1 MSTPLLT
8 RKRIILAKI
17 EGTYGTDPTPTGASN
32 AILVRNLSV
41 TPMESD
47 FADRDL
53 IRPYLGRSEQL
64 PAGIRMM
71 AEFEC
76 ELAGSGTAGTAP
88 AWGPLLRACAFAQT
102 LTAAAVTGT
111 AQSGSTSTT
120 IKLASGASA
129 SDGAYVGMP
138 ITTTGGTGDGQSG
151 TIIGYNGTTK
161 VATVAKT
168 WAVTPDNTTT
178 YSIGA
183 NAVYKP
189 VSSSFE
195 SVTIYAHVDGLL
207 HKGTG
212 CRGTVSI
219 GMSLKQIPVLKFN
232 LTGIFNSVTDTALPT
247 PTYTAFQNPLPVT
260 NTNTGSFSLH
270 DVAAVMSEFTCD
282 AANSVVH
289 RTLVGGAESVLVTD
303 RQAAGTISIEADLVA
318 NADWWTKAQA
328 ATLGALT
335 LTHGTTGGNK
345 ITISSPRVQLTKP
358 SYTDMDGVQMV
369 QMGVNFVPTSGGGD
383 EIAIAAF

>member
-32 AILVRNLSV
+32 AILVRNFTV

-88 AWGPLLRACAFAQT
+88 AWGPLLRACAFSQT
-102 LTAAAVTGT
+102 LTASAVTGT
-111 AQSGSTSTT
+111 AQSGSTGTT
-120 IKLASGASA
+120 LKLASGAS
-129 SDGAYVGMP
+129 STDGAYVGMP
-138 ITTTGGTGDGQSG
+138 VSLTGGTGDGQSG
-151 TIIGYNGTTK
+151 MIVGYNGTSK

-168 WAVTPDNTTT
+168 WTTTPDNTTT

-183 NAVYKP
+183 NAVYRP
-189 VSSSFE
+189 ISTSFE
-195 SVTIYAHVDGLL
+195 SVTIYAHIDGLL

-219 GMSLKQIPVLKFN
+219 DMTLKQIPVLKFN
-232 LTGIFNSVTDTALPT
+232 LTGIFNAVTDTALPT
-247 PTYTAFQNPLPVT
+247 PTYTGFLTPLPIT

-270 DVAAVMSEFTCD
+270 DVAAVMSAISVD
-282 AANSVVH
+282 AANAVAH
-289 RTLVGGAESVLVTD
+289 RTLVGGSESVLITD
-303 RQAAGTISIEADLVA
+303 RQAVGSITVEADLVA
-318 NADWWTKAQA
+318 NAGWWNIAKT

-335 LTHGTTGGNK
+335 LTHGTAAGNK
-345 ITISSPRVQLTKP
+345 VAISSPRVQLTKP
-358 SYTDMDGVQMV
+358 TYTDMDGVEMV
-369 QMGVNFVPTSGGGD
+369 QMGINFVPSSSGGD